1 MEETEQSPNLKIGD
15 RMRITGYRILHSYDP
30 AHSARMVQIIKLY
43 GVYQQPLGITK
54 AWWIQ

>member
-30 AHSARMVQIIKLY
+30 AHSARMVQIINYTSAFGAIVEK
-43 GVYQQPLGITK
+43 
-54 AWWIQ
+54 